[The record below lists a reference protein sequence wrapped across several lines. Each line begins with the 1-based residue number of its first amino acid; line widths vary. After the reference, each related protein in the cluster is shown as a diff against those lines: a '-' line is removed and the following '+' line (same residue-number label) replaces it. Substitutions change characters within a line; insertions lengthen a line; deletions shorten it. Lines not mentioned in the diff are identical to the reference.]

1 MHTLLVR
8 KGFHCE
14 ILTKN
19 GLPSKVQSCL
29 EKWKKNERERKYEIW
44 LKTLRQN
51 WQTGDAK
58 RHRMNP
64 DWTLTDL
71 SCDRSS
77 DQQRQVN

>member
-1 MHTLLVR
+1 MGYLQKCSPVL
-8 KGFHCE
+8 
-14 ILTKN
+14 KN
-19 GLPSKVQSCL
+19 
-29 EKWKKNERERKYEIW
+29 EKKNERERKYEIW